1 MAKVKKSPEQ
11 PRVRTLQVEGKRRLV
26 HLKQSIPYFV
36 MLLIPL
42 AYFVIFCYWPM
53 FGITMAFQDYKI
65 GAPFMGG
72 SEWVGLKWFKQL
84 LNSPLFPRL
93 LKNTLVISLTDLAI
107 GFPLCIVFALLLNE
121 VRVKWLRRFTANVSM
136 LPWFISTVVVVAILH
151 NFFSVD
157 DGIFQNIIEKL
168 GGERT
173 TIIGNPDS
181 FVALYVGSGIWQ
193 GCGYGAAQ
201 NAALIGLI
209 FWLIYKKTKLGM
221 ILRAGV
227 DNFEIVA
234 ACGINIKRLFTA
246 VFSVSG
252 ALAGIAGV
260 FGGTYQ
266 MLVSGQDGTVMIYTL
281 LVVIIGGIGS
291 FGGAI
296 IGSILIGLI
305 YTIGTMLAPQF
316 SYFFLFAPV
325 ALAMPVDGFSG
336 VPQPFQ

>member
-72 SEWVGLKWFKQL
+72 SEGVGLKWFKQL

-193 GCGYGAAQ
+193 GCGYGAVVFTAAIAGIDPTLYEA
-201 NAALIGLI
+201 AALDGSTRLKNIFLI
-209 FWLIYKKTKLGM
+209 TLPCIMPTVLIML
-221 ILRAGV
+221 ILRFGSLMSVGSSKILLMYRPATYATADVFGTYAYR
-227 DNFEIVA
+227 VA
-234 ACGINIKRLFTA
+234 FNDGKMSYSTAIDLFTSIVNLILLLCA
-246 VFSVSG
+246 NKISKKVSET
-252 ALAGIAGV
+252 AL
-260 FGGTYQ
+260 F
-266 MLVSGQDGTVMIYTL
+266 
-281 LVVIIGGIGS
+281 
-291 FGGAI
+291 
-296 IGSILIGLI
+296 
-305 YTIGTMLAPQF
+305 
-316 SYFFLFAPV
+316 
-325 ALAMPVDGFSG
+325 
-336 VPQPFQ
+336 